1 MTQNEALACM
11 IMDVEQKKY
20 PYYIITQ
27 IEILNTDQ
35 EKIEYRCKV
44 SSKLDPK
51 WSIWDSK
58 NNINLSELVSKI
70 RDEKISTI
78 LGD

>member
-11 IMDVEQKKY
+11 IMEIEQKNF
-20 PYYIITQ
+20 PYFLITQ

-35 EKIEYRCKV
+35 ENIKYKCRIT
-44 SSKLDPK
+44 SKMDSK
-51 WSIWDSK
+51 WSIWDSTK
-58 NNINLSELVSKI
+58 KIKLSELIIKL
-70 RDEKISTI
+70 RDEKIDSI